1 MAPKGLVVPVDQ
13 EQDLQSQ
20 VAISPSV
27 PPDLPDRINRVPADP
42 DKADLRDLPECRVDL
57 AVPVAPE
64 WEDLPDLEWV
74 VPAWADP
81 EAVAVAGP
89 HPIRAVSSAPCVT
102 QWIIPALKDGNW
114 SR

>member
-1 MAPKGLVVPVDQ
+1 MAPKGLVVPVGQ
-13 EQDLQSQ
+13 EQDLRSQ

-64 WEDLPDLEWV
+64 WEDLPA
-74 VPAWADP
+74 PAWADP
-81 EAVAVAGP
+81 VVAAGLR
-89 HPIRAVSSAPCVT
+89 PIRAVSSARCVT
-102 QWIIPALKDGNW
+102 PWIIPALKDGSW